1 LDSKREPVVSSWG
14 DHPPAEVTLEAAA
27 PAIAVTLGDAPLDPR
42 ILVLGDCVQARQEIL
57 GVMAGMD
64 GMPHLSCF
72 PDSKVHVLDAFH
84 DLRRALLHIEQAITS
99 ITDEP
104 KKRMI

>member
-1 LDSKREPVVSSWG
+1 MSSWG
-14 DHPPAEVTLEAAA
+14 DHPPAEVT
-27 PAIAVTLGDAPLDPR
+27 PRSCSRPDPVTPGDAPLDPR
-42 ILVLGDCVQARQEIL
+42 VLVLGDCVQARQEIL

-104 KKRMI
+104 RKG

>member
-1 LDSKREPVVSSWG
+1 LDRVTGSPTW
-14 DHPPAEVTLEAAA
+14 PAAEVTPEVTLEAAA

-42 ILVLGDCVQARQEIL
+42 VLVLGDCVQARQEIL

-104 KKRMI
+104 RKG